1 MHVMSVWLAHLV
13 KSLAA
18 PTHFHSCVQ
27 EVRVSTPEQNLL
39 LAVRW
44 YLLYDQRDTIIP
56 MYLNIVFQNTVQW
69 DINVLII
76 VFQNGVQRDI
86 NVFEYCVPE
95 HGPMRYQCIDYC
107 VPERGPMRYQCI
119 WLLCSRMQS
128 NEIPM
133 YLIIVFQNMF
143 IHRELFWKIA
153 VSCTSISIQIWLLWL
168 LKARITNRN
177 VSICELIAMILA
189 QITKR
194 MTQPLV
200 LLDTSRGW
208 LWNIVCILYNL

>member
-119 WLLCSRMQS
+119 WLLCSRTGS
-128 NEIPM
+128 NEISM
-133 YLIIVFQNMF
+133 YLIIVFQN
-143 IHRELFWKIA
+143 A
-153 VSCTSISIQIWLLWL
+153 VQWDTNVFDYCVPEHVHSQGIVLEDRSVLYKYLNPNLVAVVAEGEDHQQKCKYLW
-168 LKARITNRN
+168 TNCN
-177 VSICELIAMILA
+177 DPC
-189 QITKR
+189 
-194 MTQPLV
+194 P
-200 LLDTSRGW
+200 D
-208 LWNIVCILYNL
+208 Y